1 MTHRQDLGEALLVY
15 KDVNNNGDLALDAL
29 VLGVIRDVLAEEA
42 RGFATAFAAFRDQVS
57 VKDAPVSVQDAV
69 GDLVSDLYARS
80 DCQGMMS
87 FRRFGGKGRWRH
99 ARLAVSGHPWPA

>member
-1 MTHRQDLGEALLVY
+1 MMTHRQDLGEALLVY

-69 GDLVSDLYARS
+69 GDLVSDLCECRGAI
-80 DCQGMMS
+80 S
-87 FRRFGGKGRWRH
+87 FRRFGEGRGETH
-99 ARLAVSGHPWPA
+99 V